1 MSRFINEMELKNM
14 ELLSDNY
21 ETSIESAARRIQNG
35 EIEGLDV
42 WKSSLENEFSDS
54 RFHKLVENI

>member
-1 MSRFINEMELKNM
+1 MELKNM

-35 EIEGLDV
+35 EIEGLDM